1 MRARDLL
8 ERRTSA
14 AKSLFFVAFSAASH
28 ASALDLL
35 DAQLAG
41 GTTGAYGLRTI
52 RSERMDLSVQEL
64 DNGITVVALR
74 GRLDTVWAGEM
85 ESSFTT
91 VAGSKHAVVLD
102 LSEVSFLGSLGMR
115 MFVQGGTMVIRR
127 GGKFAILSPD
137 PNITKVLKV
146 AAIDS
151 LIPILH
157 DRDAALAAILP

>member
-1 MRARDLL
+1 
-8 ERRTSA
+8 
-14 AKSLFFVAFSAASH
+14 
-28 ASALDLL
+28 
-35 DAQLAG
+35 
-41 GTTGAYGLRTI
+41 
-52 RSERMDLSVQEL
+52 MDLSVQEL

-91 VAGSKHAVVLD
+91 VAGSKQAVVLD